1 MTTIR
6 QLGPFRIGAAILL
19 MLSGA
24 QAQDR
29 TQHPGPASRPM
40 RGMMGEHAPQDM
52 QTIHALFEAH
62 QQITR
67 TVKKLEN
74 GVETV
79 TESEDAKVQVLIRE
93 HVAAMYLRLSAR
105 QPIRMWDPLYAE
117 LFKQAGKVKL
127 EMANTPKGIKVT
139 QTSGDPWVV
148 KLLYAHAEGVSEFVR
163 EGMAAMHRQHPLP
176 DAAPEKA
183 MQVLSLQSTIGT
195 GKDKQI
201 EQLFDGPRRAL
212 CADK

>member
-1 MTTIR
+1 
-6 QLGPFRIGAAILL
+6 
-19 MLSGA
+19 
-24 QAQDR
+24 
-29 TQHPGPASRPM
+29 
-40 RGMMGEHAPQDM
+40 
-52 QTIHALFEAH
+52 
-62 QQITR
+62 
-67 TVKKLEN
+67 
-74 GVETV
+74 
-79 TESEDAKVQVLIRE
+79 
-93 HVAAMYLRLSAR
+93 
-105 QPIRMWDPLYAE
+105 MWDPLYAE

-201 EQLFDGPRRAL
+201 EQLFDGPRRKLAQITLRNSAVLDSHKASVPITIQCVAGSGTLITGGAEAPVAL
-212 CADK
+212 APGVLVTIEPNVMHEIKAQPSVSILLIQFTDK